1 MSSSLTES
9 AHERDADDANSDGTE
24 ELFSASAQDTFDV
37 DRTDRV
43 PSPLDHVPSPL
54 DDVSPLEEE
63 ARFSPDSE
71 RLVAETTDEAERT
84 DILPDEQLT
93 TRPVVGELSGS
104 EHGDSNDDRVTMTEP
119 HEAIKDQH
127 SATVIDSILKRH
139 SSDSQA
145 GDTADGAFDFGAMD
159 YGDVREDQ
167 DRCGSPPSACAA
179 SLGGATMQA
188 AVSEESIDLTESA
201 SLDSED
207 MEESYGDQQAE
218 LAEEMQVHIAPS
230 PQPPQ
235 LAQHAE
241 SDDEA
246 VPVESLL
253 PAAMPLRAD
262 LRLEIRES
270 KPEPSHIGM
279 LKKMGSL
286 SSEDIVK
293 TSSSSDTSAEPTLL
307 AATYDLETGA
317 ISRVVA
323 TYDISPD
330 SVEKTLIGAS
340 HQPKALLSSPEDE
353 VFEFDSGEVRQR
365 GPRASDDSTVCEVAV
380 TVAVGREADEMA
392 ETEKTPEAAD
402 DMCGMAEAEPE
413 ETEELQ
419 AIGGVKDVDSEESET
434 ERVASPFEIVS
445 YQDVS
450 GCSDDMPQDAVSP
463 HVTFDPSVPTEPAGS
478 VDDDDDESRR
488 PKLSLVEEESP
499 SFEHS
504 SPISSSEPSDFHG
517 PISPF
522 DVHTLEQLPDVSAE
536 AEYAAAQPE
545 PDEEPEAAGR
555 ESHQPEEGAY
565 IYTNGPTEVDY
576 CPEHDILFRMPAQP
590 QYQASAPHEVDL
602 LMLDPEEHSSSET
615 EIQPESESGDLPE
628 DIAAA
633 ELLQQSPTDE
643 RVPLEEPSFLT
654 ESLRE
659 DVQAPDSMMSSDH
672 TLYDLEMPVDEAAA
686 SQASGSVAVAQSLEQ
701 HSEPFDPDQCLV
713 DVTETS
719 HDVFEAQ
726 AVGDDYEVPTPVSG
740 RAALESEAMAQM
752 FTAPV
757 DVDAPPE
764 YDYGGEDLQGPSFE
778 SEHRSSSLEEELA
791 QSQLE
796 GSDASD
802 NESVKDVGSE
812 ETPEPELVALAEEA
826 ADAEA
831 SSNVHFAPVQ
841 TDEPDQQFKD
851 DAAEMCPDQFE
862 LHVDACD
869 IERPRSPVP
878 ENACTFWPDEPEDDE
893 NEEDEPH
900 IENSSCYD
908 QMLQE
913 TANEFVD
920 DVLREA
926 QCVFEAE
933 QLQVEEGM
941 HDEDTEYEVTDASTV
956 QLGKQMS
963 DDIPEITV
971 TQHLTEEAEDEDEP
985 VEYTVDSEQDNHTEP
1000 TPDVEVI
1007 ADDVVVIA
1015 DDVEAHSDLMGF
1027 EDDSVPEQAI
1037 CELEMTSI
1045 ETEEIDDRQEEEDV
1059 QQSDS
1064 AQEKC
1069 DDETLEDAPETEHD
1083 SVQPETLFQA
1093 EETSVD
1099 KEDESQPHEEAPFLD
1114 VDCGSKVE
1122 EVGNV
1127 EPQDTDDE
1135 QNDTDH
1141 FLEVSPTPMDEKG
1154 DDYVEYVAEEED
1166 GQERKGSYPFLV
1178 KGLDARMP
1186 KEIGECVGIESSSS
1200 GSDNEVVSDEDGG
1213 EEMEVDAELFV
1224 NIGYGMSELATIE
1237 EERSSIESGTTSSGS
1252 HNERVLPET
1261 PEEVEELPPAIGE
1274 KTQESPSP
1282 VHSGVSETDSD
1293 HTSSADTCTVISNVV
1308 LDDQGDS
1315 SSVDSFATVVTAE
1328 QIEAY
1333 ADSRLNEIASM
1344 TSSFTSDMQGSFHE
1358 ELIPEP
1364 AISIDVRDKPS
1375 DVACDLDD
1383 HSPCCEKPD
1392 VLEVS
1397 RGESVPMRDHSE
1409 QKDVEFRSSKSK
1421 ALTIKTSAHRD
1432 LRAYEKAE
1440 SGKSSSSSSSERLES
1455 AIQSPGLSGQSFF
1468 NKSSERDDI
1477 SITSSLL
1484 EFECMEQALQ
1494 DRNCAEMFPPHALSP
1509 PQTLLRTGKV
1519 VEKDNISISSSLAEF
1534 EHMECLIAPSDSPHR
1549 KLSPTQEDSGSV
1561 TSLNE
1566 FENLETACQSRERQ
1580 ETYSTASTLSL
1591 HADFDRLEDDELQA
1605 EAQKVVSLLE
1615 SGSLLPCTQVDR
1627 DTAVDPSP
1635 MTWVISSEKLIEP
1648 PDMSIQEA
1656 SDDDRLVPQME
1667 DDSVDHDSPC
1677 EGGGHCG
1684 PDIDQIIREAS
1695 DNVQGFAADIQMGQ
1709 CEETD
1714 DSCEAQTHCDI
1725 GVENIGATASH
1736 MKDIDDDSLD
1746 GRDDHDYKHK
1756 RPTDMK
1762 LDDAVVPAPLHTP
1775 DVEADSLQDSDV
1787 ACRSGLQDT
1796 DSLHDTDSIMAISA
1810 ESFEFDQPTESFSK
1824 AADQERPAGD
1834 SSTVESEAIAAIQKT
1849 DDPMKASADSLE
1861 GDMMHRSADSDNI
1874 MQKSVDSEGAMHR
1887 SVDSL
1892 NVETCGAVISTEVM
1906 RDSLEGMPSSVSRDS
1921 LEQDATMTTSV
1932 DSLELPPRD
1941 RRLTDVMLESTESGL
1956 WSQTSSETL
1965 KSSGT
1970 ETEDIMQVSTDCPD
1984 FGPLDTIEDAVDEN
1998 ASEYQGDTT
2007 NTAFATLDWEGN
2019 LPADSTEQV
2028 DDEGNVRERTET
2040 ATRPLSMHVDG
2051 KHIEQ
2056 CAEGGAMYQCDTTPP
2071 RDDMDFT
2078 DCYNATKL
2086 QPSSS
2091 LTSPSTESSH
2101 SENCYCGPTLDA
2113 ASSQLAQDDIMAA
2126 ASPRGSR
2133 LTVLGVSQLSAW
2145 LLPQSSTHGDSR
2157 PRSRCCQSLI
2167 GFTFVSGMFSLLLHS
2182 SSVLIFAGFSTVV
2195 V

>member
-9 AHERDADDANSDGTE
+9 AHEQDADDANSDGTE
-24 ELFSASAQDTFDV
+24 ELFSPSAQDTFDV
-37 DRTDRV
+37 DRTDR
-43 PSPLDHVPSPL
+43 SPLDE
-54 DDVSPLEEE
+54 VSPLEEE
-63 ARFSPDSE
+63 ARFRPDSDSE
-71 RLVAETTDEAERT
+71 RLVAETTDDAEIT
-84 DILPDEQLT
+84 DVVSDEQLA
-93 TRPVVGELSGS
+93 TRHKLSGS
-104 EHGDSNDDRVTMTEP
+104 EHGDSTDDRVTMTEP

-127 SATVIDSILKRH
+127 SATVIDSILKGR
-139 SSDSQA
+139 SSDSQ
-145 GDTADGAFDFGAMD
+145 TADGAFDFGVMD
-159 YGDVREDQ
+159 YDGDERDTRED
-167 DRCGSPPSACAA
+167 REACGSPPSASCMAVA

-188 AVSEESIDLTESA
+188 GVSEESIDLTESA
-201 SLDSED
+201 SLDSEEL
-207 MEESYGDQQAE
+207 EESYGDQQAE

-235 LAQHAE
+235 LAQHALGE
-241 SDDEA
+241 DDDEA
-246 VPVESLL
+246 MPTKSAESL
-253 PAAMPLRAD
+253 PPLRTD

-279 LKKMGSL
+279 LKKMGSV

-340 HQPKALLSSPEDE
+340 QPKALLSSPEDE

-365 GPRASDDSTVCEVAV
+365 GCRASDDSTEIAV
-380 TVAVGREADEMA
+380 TVARGLEAADEMA
-392 ETEKTPEAAD
+392 ETEPVEAAEPPV
-402 DMCGMAEAEPE
+402 DMVTCGMADAERG
-413 ETEELQ
+413 ETQELQ
-419 AIGGVKDVDSEESET
+419 AIGGVQDADSEESET
-434 ERVASPFEIVS
+434 ERVVSPFEIVS

-450 GCSDDMPQDAVSP
+450 GCSDDMPQDLVSP
-463 HVTFDPSVPTEPAGS
+463 QSPQQQHVTFDPSVPTEPAAS
-478 VDDDDDESRR
+478 SDDESRR

-545 PDEEPEAAGR
+545 EEPKAVGP

-576 CPEHDILFRMPAQP
+576 CPEHDILFQLPAHP
-590 QYQASAPHEVDL
+590 QYQAPHDADL

-628 DIAAA
+628 DIAAV
-633 ELLQQSPTDE
+633 ELQQQSPTDE
-643 RVPLEEPSFLT
+643 RVPLEEASFLT

-659 DVQAPDSMMSSDH
+659 DVPAPEVDRMMSSDH

-686 SQASGSVAVAQSLEQ
+686 SQSPQVTVAQSSVQ
-701 HSEPFDPDQCLV
+701 HSKQEPSDSDQCLV

-719 HDVFEAQ
+719 HDRSAFETH
-726 AVGDDYEVPTPVSG
+726 AVADDCEVVPTRSG
-740 RAALESEAMAQM
+740 SGKAALESEAMARM
-752 FTAPV
+752 FTGPV
-757 DVDAPPE
+757 DVDAPP
-764 YDYGGEDLQGPSFE
+764 DYSSENLQGPSFE

-796 GSDASD
+796 ESDASD
-802 NESVKDVGSE
+802 NESDVAKDVDTE

-826 ADAEA
+826 AEADA

-841 TDEPDQQFKD
+841 MDESDQQFKD
-851 DAAEMCPDQFE
+851 DAEMCPDQFE

-878 ENACTFWPDEPEDDE
+878 ENACTFWPDEPEDDK
-893 NEEDEPH
+893 DKDD
-900 IENSSCYD
+900 IEKSSCYD

-913 TANEFVD
+913 TADEFVD
-920 DVLREA
+920 VVLREA

-933 QLQVEEGM
+933 QQESEESM
-941 HDEDTEYEVTDASTV
+941 RDEGTESLMSTV
-956 QLGKQMS
+956 HLGKQMS

-971 TQHLTEEAEDEDEP
+971 TQHLNDEMQEEEDES
-985 VEYTVDSEQDNHTEP
+985 VVYTEDSEKDDHAEP

-1007 ADDVVVIA
+1007 ADDV
-1015 DDVEAHSDLMGF
+1015 ETHSDLMGF
-1027 EDDSVPEQAI
+1027 EDDPAPEQAT
-1037 CELEMTSI
+1037 CKSEMASI
-1045 ETEEIDDRQEEEDV
+1045 ETDEIDDGKDEEDV
-1059 QQSDS
+1059 RQSNS
-1064 AQEKC
+1064 VQEKS
-1069 DDETLEDAPETEHD
+1069 DDETPEDAPEIEHD
-1083 SVQPETLFQA
+1083 SVQPEAIFQA
-1093 EETSVD
+1093 KEICVD
-1099 KEDESQPHEEAPFLD
+1099 KEDESQLDEETPFLE

-1122 EVGNV
+1122 DVGNV
-1127 EPQDTDDE
+1127 EPQDSDAE

-1141 FLEVSPTPMDEKG
+1141 FLEFSPTPMDEKG
-1154 DDYVEYVAEEED
+1154 DDYVAEEEVD

-1186 KEIGECVGIESSSS
+1186 KEIGEGRESSSS

-1213 EEMEVDAELFV
+1213 EEMEIDAELFV

-1261 PEEVEELPPAIGE
+1261 PEEVEEQPPALDE

-1293 HTSSADTCTVISNVV
+1293 HTSSADTCTVIGNVV
-1308 LDDQGDS
+1308 LEDQGDS

-1358 ELIPEP
+1358 ELVPEP

-1375 DVACDLDD
+1375 DVTCELDD

-1397 RGESVPMRDHSE
+1397 RGESVRTKERSE
-1409 QKDVEFRSSKSK
+1409 QKDVEFKSSKSK
-1421 ALTIKTSAHRD
+1421 ALTIKTPRD

-1477 SITSSLL
+1477 SISSSLL

-1494 DRNCAEMFPPHALSP
+1494 DRSCIEMFPPHALSP
-1509 PQTLLRTGKV
+1509 PQRTGKIA
-1519 VEKDNISISSSLAEF
+1519 EKDNISISSSLAEF
-1534 EHMECLIAPSDSPHR
+1534 EHLECLIAPSDSPHR

-1591 HADFDRLEDDELQA
+1591 HADFDRLEDDELKA

-1615 SGSLLPCTQVDR
+1615 SGSLLPRTRTDR
-1627 DTAVDPSP
+1627 DTSVDPSST
-1635 MTWVISSEKLIEP
+1635 TWVISSEKLIEP
-1648 PDMSIQEA
+1648 PDMLIQET
-1656 SDDDRLVPQME
+1656 SDDDRLVPQMIG
-1667 DDSVDHDSPC
+1667 VDHNSPC

-1695 DNVQGFAADIQMGQ
+1695 DNVQGFATHIQMGP
-1709 CEETD
+1709 CGETG
-1714 DSCEAQTHCDI
+1714 DSCGAQTRCDVS
-1725 GVENIGATASH
+1725 VEEDNEEATEPQT
-1736 MKDIDDDSLD
+1736 KDIDDDSLD
-1746 GRDDHDYKHK
+1746 GKDDHDYKCR

-1762 LDDAVVPAPLHTP
+1762 VDDAVVPAPLHTP
-1775 DVEADSLQDSDV
+1775 DVDADSLQDSDM

-1810 ESFEFDQPTESFSK
+1810 ESFEFDQPTETFSK
-1824 AADQERPAGD
+1824 ADDSNQERQVAD
-1834 SSTVESEAIAAIQKT
+1834 SSIVECEAIATVQKE

-1861 GDMMHRSADSDNI
+1861 DDKMHRSVDSDSI
-1874 MQKSVDSEGAMHR
+1874 MQKSVDSVGAMHR

-1892 NVETCGAVISTEVM
+1892 NVDTCEAVSEVM
-1906 RDSLEGMPSSVSRDS
+1906 RDSLERMPSSVSRDS

-1932 DSLELPPRD
+1932 DSLELPLRD

-1970 ETEDIMQVSTDCPD
+1970 ETDDIMQVSTDCPD
-1984 FGPLDTIEDAVDEN
+1984 FGQLDTIEDED
-1998 ASEYQGDTT
+1998 ASECAEYQGDTT

-2028 DDEGNVRERTET
+2028 DNEGNVSERTGT
-2040 ATRPLSMHVDG
+2040 ATRPLSTSLDG
-2051 KHIEQ
+2051 KRIEQ
-2056 CAEGGAMYQCDTTPP
+2056 CGAMTLAEGGALYQCDTIPP
-2071 RDDMDFT
+2071 REEMDFT
-2078 DCYNATKL
+2078 DCYHATKL

-2113 ASSQLAQDDIMAA
+2113 GSSQLVHDDVMSA

-2133 LTVLGVSQLSAW
+2133 LTVL
-2145 LLPQSSTHGDSR
+2145 
-2157 PRSRCCQSLI
+2157 
-2167 GFTFVSGMFSLLLHS
+2167 
-2182 SSVLIFAGFSTVV
+2182 
-2195 V
+2195 